1 MVAEEVSTNAAVLY
15 GYFLSKRNYFHYVL
29 NENRRESPILWCN
42 VISYRYGQMAH
53 SVFKAIN

>member
-1 MVAEEVSTNAAVLY
+1 MVAEEASTNAAVLY
-15 GYFLSKRNYFHYVL
+15 GYFLERNYFHYVL